1 MLFCPAVYRLMGYL
15 EKKFG
20 DCTAWFETYDEL
32 ATARAKKEKLNIPD
46 ELSEEIRTE
55 VTIQAL
61 KKAYGKNVFKNFY
74 SWMKKNEG
82 GRFDADNYYSSQY
95 DITGA
100 KEYTIFPDYMQFSN
114 FTIIDRL
121 EGIIYNDL
129 TVNIA
134 PAEFY
139 LREYKNEDTS
149 GLILHVSEGTTVELY
164 DYDNNLTDTVQ
175 TTAIPL
181 SGVAA
186 VKLVGT
192 GKTEFSITG
201 YNIYKSW

>member
-1 MLFCPAVYRLMGYL
+1 
-15 EKKFG
+15 
-20 DCTAWFETYDEL
+20 
-32 ATARAKKEKLNIPD
+32 
-46 ELSEEIRTE
+46 
-55 VTIQAL
+55 
-61 KKAYGKNVFKNFY
+61 
-74 SWMKKNEG
+74 
-82 GRFDADNYYSSQY
+82 
-95 DITGA
+95 
-100 KEYTIFPDYMQFSN
+100 
-114 FTIIDRL
+114 
-121 EGIIYNDL
+121 L